1 MSGIPQIRELW
12 ITPLSPVHMGTDEDY
27 TPTNYVID
35 GDALFEFDHRALA
48 RLPEAERRRLDGILA
63 ARANETMLR
72 QVQGFIHKNRERL
85 IPGAINVVRTS
96 PGIAALY
103 ASRVGKVAQREENG
117 RQIHNK
123 LEIERASYRA
133 DDRRLYLPG
142 TGLKGAIR
150 TALLDD
156 VNQGR
161 RLAFRDEKNLDMQQ
175 RLLDYTMRNLHQDPL
190 RLLQMGDCHWQ
201 GDETLNSAEILF
213 AVNRKKSPVT
223 DAKGRLRESMA
234 ENNGL
239 YQLLEC
245 AAPLRLRAFRGQLAI
260 PDPRGV
266 DERKLPRHRFGFED
280 IARACQR
287 FYGQLWQ
294 REQELLRKR
303 GYLDEEWMQQAAD
316 LLDDPDLR
324 RRIEAGRAFL
334 LRVGRHSGAE
344 AVTLN
349 GLRSIRIMQGKGRK
363 DTWEDSPRTLWL
375 AARDTTEQR
384 YLRPFGWLLVELA
397 DPGRPLPAW
406 PAAEALQERAGK
418 VMAGWLEGVHHRQR
432 TLAEGLAQ
440 ELAREEQRQREA
452 AEEEARAAREK
463 QRLERLTPEE
473 RQMEDLAARLAA
485 DQAAGRKEA
494 GGELNAMR
502 LQLLEDALQWDDP
515 ALRAK
520 AASLIRQTAKHL
532 PWARKRKKEAQERL
546 TRLEGGA

>member
-48 RLPEAERRRLDGILA
+48 RLPEAERRRLDSILA
-63 ARANETMLR
+63 ARANDTMLR
-72 QVQGFIHKNRERL
+72 QIQGFIYKNRERL

-103 ASRVGKVAQREENG
+103 ASRVGQVAQREEIG

-156 VNQGR
+156 INQGR
-161 RLAFRDEKNLDMQQ
+161 GLVSSRENNRDLQQ
-175 RLLDYTMRNLHQDPL
+175 RLLGYTMRELHQDPL

-213 AVNRKKSPVT
+213 AVNRKKSAVT
-223 DAKGRLRESMA
+223 DAQGRLRESMA
-234 ENNGL
+234 EGKGL

-266 DERKLPRHRFGFED
+266 DERKLPRHRFDFEY

-287 FYGQLWQ
+287 FYGQLWH
-294 REQELLRKR
+294 REQDLLRKR
-303 GYLDEEWMQQAAD
+303 GYLDEEWMQQTGD

-324 RRIEAGRAFL
+324 RRIEEGSAFL

-349 GLRSIRIMQGKGRK
+349 GLRSIKIMRGRGQR
-363 DTWEDSPRTLWL
+363 DAWEDSPRTLWL

-397 DPGRPLPAW
+397 DPGRHLPAW

-418 VMAGWLEGVHHRQR
+418 EMAGWLEDVRHRQR
-432 TLAEGLAQ
+432 TLAEGLEQ
-440 ELAREEQRQREA
+440 ELAREEQRQRES
-452 AEEEARAAREK
+452 AEEEARAERER
-463 QRLERLTPEE
+463 QRLERLMPEE
-473 RQMEDLAARLAA
+473 RQMEDLVARLIA

-494 GGELNAMR
+494 GGVLNAMR

-515 ALRAK
+515 ALRRK

-532 PWARKRKKEAQERL
+532 PWAKKRKKEVQEKL
-546 TRLEGGA
+546 TRLEGEA